1 MNPSGQIDSNASPG
15 DSPSNLQIA
24 YFLFRLSIGVNMFFH
39 GFMRPFTGLSA
50 WEEPLA
56 ATFVDTYLPM
66 SLVHL
71 FLNVLP
77 FFEMLLGAFLI
88 LGLFTRLATMAGT
101 VMMLGLL
108 YGNTARQ
115 DWATVGN
122 NMHYVLY
129 FTGMLALQRFDW
141 LALDNRRTGSA
152 SASG

>member
-1 MNPSGQIDSNASPG
+1 MTPSGQIDSNASP
-15 DSPSNLQIA
+15 DDAASNLQIA

-50 WEEPLA
+50 WVETIG

-66 SLVHL
+66 PLVHA

-77 FFEMLLGAFLI
+77 FFEMVLGALLI
-88 LGLFTRLATMAGT
+88 LGLFTRWATIAGT

-115 DWATVGN
+115 DWGTAGN

-129 FTGMLALQRFDW
+129 FTGMLALHRFDW
-141 LALDNRRTGSA
+141 LALDNRRA
-152 SASG
+152 QAPALD

>member
-1 MNPSGQIDSNASPG
+1 MTPPGPIDSNAGPAN
-15 DSPSNLQIA
+15 SPSNLQIG

-66 SLVHL
+66 PLVHA
-71 FLNVLP
+71 FLYVLP
-77 FFEMLLGAFLI
+77 FFEMILGALLI
-88 LGLFTRLATMAGT
+88 LGLFTRLATIAGT
-101 VMMLGLL
+101 LMMLGLL

-129 FTGMLALQRFDW
+129 FTGMLAMHRFDW
-141 LALDNRRTGSA
+141 LALDNRRAQANT
-152 SASG
+152 